1 MTPAEHQYAAH
12 RIATERE
19 SDPVYDLARQ
29 RVLDAVAARED
40 GWVPSTL
47 EKRWTRRFRSTL
59 HRSPQFYRE
68 PDWHVTTIFPLT
80 ELRSSAVTVN
90 AGPNQA
96 WALIVAEAEV
106 KRVVIALA
114 LVGYLCRLTRAA
126 TQREFMEVCGLFP
139 MREPALALAEVDL
152 LSADTAEE

>member
-1 MTPAEHQYAAH
+1 MSPSETAYAAH

-19 SDPVYDLARQ
+19 SDPAYDLARQ

-40 GWVPSTL
+40 GWVPTTL
-47 EKRWTRRFRSTL
+47 EKRWSRRFRSTL

-68 PDWHVTTIFPLT
+68 PDWHVTTIFPIT

-114 LVGYLCRLTRAA
+114 LVGYLCRLTMAA
-126 TQREFMEVCGLFP
+126 TQREFMEVCGLMPTVEPSNLAMLVEP
-139 MREPALALAEVDL
+139 MERE
-152 LSADTAEE
+152 SAEE